1 MIALMSVNMNLHS
14 NKCEVDICDCKFTQI
29 KFTQIYST
37 VVSVSNGMKKFFSIL
52 MFFESRDQ
60 IHCD

>member
-1 MIALMSVNMNLHS
+1 VIALMSVNMNLHS

-29 KFTQIYST
+29 YST
-37 VVSVSNGMKKFFSIL
+37 VVSVSNGMKKFFGIL